1 MQSGGKSVVHFG
13 GTWMDGK
20 TPIMTANTH
29 GAWLG
34 SMVFDGGRIYGRM
47 GPDLDLHCARAVVSA
62 RRIGL
67 APQLDGPTIER
78 LAWQG
83 ADHFD
88 DDAELYVRPM
98 FWAEDGPLA
107 PAPETTRFAL
117 YIEEAKLPAATGFT
131 ACVAQRRRPTPETM
145 PTEAKAS
152 GLYAQVGLI
161 HLEARA
167 RGFDAGV
174 VLDMNGNVAEFMAA
188 NLFMARDGIVST
200 PVANRC
206 FLNGI
211 TRQRTIALL
220 RAVGRE
226 VQERTITVDDLHA
239 ADEIFSTG
247 NYAKIRFC
255 RKFEDRDLP
264 AGPVGAQAWSLY
276 QDYAAASRRP
286 RGG

>member
-1 MQSGGKSVVHFG
+1 MQSGGRSVVHFG
-13 GTWMDGK
+13 GAWMDGK

-34 SMVFDGGRIYGRM
+34 SMVFDGGRIYRRM

-67 APQLDGPTIER
+67 APQLDGPAIER

-83 ADHFD
+83 ADQFG

-131 ACVAQRRRPTPETM
+131 ACIARRRRPTAETM

-161 HLEARA
+161 HIEARE

-174 VLDMNGNVAEFMAA
+174 VLDMAGNVAEFMAS
-188 NLFMARDGIVST
+188 NLFMAKDGIVST

-220 RAVGRE
+220 RAAGRE
-226 VQERTITVDDLHA
+226 VQERTITVEDLHA

-255 RKFEDRDLP
+255 RKLEDRALP
-264 AGPVGAQAWSLY
+264 VGPVGTQAWALY
-276 QDYAAASRRP
+276 QDYAARSHRP

>member
-1 MQSGGKSVVHFG
+1 MQSGGRSVVHFDG
-13 GTWMDGK
+13 AWMDGK

-34 SMVFDGGRIYGRM
+34 SMVFDGARIFARM
-47 GPDLDLHCARAVVSA
+47 APDLDLHCARAVVSA

-67 APQLDGPTIER
+67 APQIDGPAIER

-83 ADHFD
+83 ADRFA

-117 YIEEAKLPAATGFT
+117 YLEEAKLPAATGFT
-131 ACVAQRRRPTPETM
+131 ACIAARRRPTPETM

-174 VLDMNGNVAEFMAA
+174 VLDMAGNVAEFMAA
-188 NLFMARDGIVST
+188 NLFMVRDGTVAT
-200 PVANRC
+200 PAPNRC

-220 RAVGRE
+220 RADGHE
-226 VQERTITVDDLHA
+226 VQERTITVDELRE

-255 RKFEDRDLP
+255 RKLEDRELP
-264 AGPVGAQAWSLY
+264 AGPVGARAWALY
-276 QDYAAASRRP
+276 QDYAAGSRRP
-286 RGG
+286 SGG

>member
-13 GTWMDGK
+13 GAWMDGK

-34 SMVFDGGRIYGRM
+34 SMVFDGARIYRRM
-47 GPDLDLHCARAVVSA
+47 APDLDLHCARAVVSA

-67 APQLDGPTIER
+67 APQLDGPAIER

-83 ADHFD
+83 ADRFG

-117 YIEEAKLPAATGFT
+117 YLEEAKLPAATGFT

-174 VLDMNGNVAEFMAA
+174 VLDMAGNVAEFMAA
-188 NLFMARDGIVST
+188 NLFMVRDGIVST
-200 PVANRC
+200 PVPNRC

-211 TRQRTIALL
+211 TRQRVVQLL
-220 RAVGRE
+220 RADGVE
-226 VQERTITVDDLHA
+226 VRERTIAPAELHQ
-239 ADEIFSTG
+239 ADELFSTG
-247 NYAKIRFC
+247 NYAKIRPC
-255 RKFEDRDLP
+255 LKIEDRVLP
-264 AGPVGAQAWSLY
+264 HGPMARRAWALY
-276 QDYAAASRRP
+276 QEFAARSRRP
-286 RGG
+286 RGV